1 MQVRLEFAASFVENS
16 PALQSTHVA
25 SLPDP
30 KTFEYEPATHLL
42 HVSGL
47 FAPLVTL

>member
-16 PALQSTHVA
+16 PALHGAHVLT
-25 SLPDP
+25 SLDP

-42 HVSGL
+42 HVSEL
-47 FAPLVTL
+47 FAPMVTL

>member
-1 MQVRLEFAASFVENS
+1 MQVRLEFAASAVENS
-16 PALQSTHVA
+16 PALQSAHVV

-30 KTFEYEPATHLL
+30 KTFEYEPATHFL

-47 FAPLVTL
+47 IAPTVVL